1 MTFQTSPELKA
12 VALIPDGLRAALA
25 GSGFDPDCLAST
37 VRSPATEDLPGAM
50 AIIDFSV
57 PGAGGLLE
65 AYALRRPD
73 CAMLLIGHDL
83 PTQAV
88 RSLFRFVASDVLDGD
103 AGPADI
109 IAACERLV
117 DKLKAARGDEQN
129 PGGARCWAL
138 RGAVGGAG
146 VTTLATEMAFAG
158 LRLRPSWRL
167 CLIDLNLTDG
177 ASASFLDCPKK
188 LDVAALAAAPD
199 RIDPSLLNAY
209 AVEHPKGIFLLAA
222 PRNPNAE
229 QLANSEGVLRLLDVA
244 CSMFDHVIVDM
255 PRHRTPW
262 SDAIVAAVDQ
272 VFVISELTVPSLHA
286 AGDLCRE
293 IDALRH
299 GAPSRLLLN
308 RMFAKRSHRHSFPVE
323 KAERAINR
331 KIDHT
336 VRSDWEHARMAVNLG
351 MPVAQ
356 VKAKSPLV
364 KDVSDVTEAVL
375 SEVPAAI
382 VRAA

>member
-1 MTFQTSPELKA
+1 MTFTTSPEHKA
-12 VALIPDGLRAALA
+12 VALISGALRTVLSN
-25 GSGFDPDCLAST
+25 SGFAPDCLAGVSH
-37 VRSPATEDLPGAM
+37 SPATEALPGSL

-57 PGAGGLLE
+57 PGAGALLE

-88 RSLFRFVASDVLDGD
+88 RSLFRFVSSDVLDGD

-109 IAACERLV
+109 IAACERLGER
-117 DKLKAARGDEQN
+117 LKTASGDAHSAESA
-129 PGGARCWAL
+129 GCWAL

-146 VTTLATEMAFAG
+146 VTTLATEMAFST
-158 LRLRPSWRL
+158 LRHRPAWRVG
-167 CLIDLNLTDG
+167 LIDLNLTDG
-177 ASASFLDCPKK
+177 ASASFLDCEKK
-188 LDVAALAAAPD
+188 LDVSALAASPD
-199 RIDPSLLNAY
+199 RIDASLLNAY

-229 QLANSEGVLRLLDVA
+229 QLARSEGVLRLLDVA

-293 IDALRH
+293 TDALRQ
-299 GAPSRLLLN
+299 GAPSRLVLN

-323 KAERAINR
+323 KAERAIHR

-364 KDVSDVTEAVL
+364 KDVSDVIEAVL
-375 SEVPAAI
+375 SEVPSTTL
-382 VRAA
+382 RAA